1 MLREWSRSNF
11 RPGLTTLCGGRRL
24 SAEPLSYRYFVA
36 RTITTTPVQSAM
48 AFPKNDPRCVLGLET
63 LYSPIHNRSTATEA
77 MLSEWRRKKLCCRD
91 ICEDSYPR
99 QGDLQL
105 STHLQRSAAIFGL
118 TTIWRLRLV
127 RQIHLLISRLGVRF
141 PHGSPSV
148 AGTGGSSFNAAQG
161 MFVRPMPDRSSLFG
175 GVLQSS
181 NGAQGDARPV
191 AYLVYQARSSGKC
204 HVTLAPGVESVAAD
218 SPHPSWRASKFPP
231 CG

>member
-99 QGDLQL
+99 QGDQQL

-127 RQIHLLISRLGVRF
+127 RQIDPIQQVSQATRTHRPIQFIFGPERRLCAVEHCGDFCGDLLYISTNF
-141 PHGSPSV
+141 
-148 AGTGGSSFNAAQG
+148 GTS
-161 MFVRPMPDRSSLFG
+161 
-175 GVLQSS
+175 
-181 NGAQGDARPV
+181 
-191 AYLVYQARSSGKC
+191 
-204 HVTLAPGVESVAAD
+204 
-218 SPHPSWRASKFPP
+218 
-231 CG
+231 